1 MSGANSSSPSPHFPG
16 TYRWCILACPVRARP
31 IIFHSSLPPFLP
43 PKSRRLI
50 KYSDPFLLPSIPSHL
65 PFGPA
70 TPKANRKLFSI
81 NALPLLLLRL
91 PKIWQG
97 KMRGRLAKSAG
108 SCNEKHLR
116 AKREDGEA
124 SCNPDFRLPLASY
137 PARNSARKQKQ
148 LLHSRKVQR
157 NCFQSEFLKGAI
169 VYTQNLRG
177 L

>member
-1 MSGANSSSPSPHFPG
+1 MEPIRPRLPLISSG

-31 IIFHSSLPPFLP
+31 IIFHSSLLPSP

-50 KYSDPFLLPSIPSHL
+50 KYSDPFLLPSIPSHP

-81 NALPLLLLRL
+81 NALLLLLLRL

-108 SCNEKHLR
+108 SSNEKHLR

-124 SCNPDFRLPLASY
+124 SCNPDFPPSLAS
-137 PARNSARKQKQ
+137 PCTQQRAQTKTTFAFAQSAKKLFPKQVPKTMC
-148 LLHSRKVQR
+148 
-157 NCFQSEFLKGAI
+157 NCVHTKF
-169 VYTQNLRG
+169 
-177 L
+177 